1 MTAKNALKVQ
11 VMMVGGRRC
20 GKTSVLAAMKSNFEQ
35 RFAETDLTMSYTDL
49 ETLSIL
55 EEKNS
60 EIEDYFLGSENRTFS
75 PDSNPTAEMVT
86 YSLSVGIKDR
96 KDTMQVDFLDYPG
109 EWLTDNEHKELLL
122 ETMKKSQ
129 VLMIAIDTPHMME
142 EEGKY
147 NERRNFCHRTGE
159 MIKMAL
165 EKARPQRMLVLFV
178 PLKCE
183 RYLKDNQM
191 DKVLAT
197 TMQSYEELIRY
208 FKKDMIRYEV
218 AVTPIFTLG
227 KAYFSRFER
236 DKESGDI
243 KINRQF
249 GTPKKAIYCFDDN
262 AGKKPEP
269 KYCEQPLVYLLTY
282 LMYSSERNKR
292 NKKSILK
299 RNLWDWIIEA
309 MMELFFKYSSPE
321 DYKNQKKLLLKKL
334 KKSGEGYRILQD
346 PMKFDE

>member
-1 MTAKNALKVQ
+1 MAANNALKVQ

-35 RFAETDLTMSYTDL
+35 QFAETDLTMSYADL

-55 EEKNS
+55 EEKNN
-60 EIEDYFLGSENRTFS
+60 EIEEYFLGSDNRTFS
-75 PDSNPTAEMVT
+75 PDCNPTAEMTT
-86 YSLSVGIKDR
+86 YSLEVGIKDKR
-96 KDTMQVDFLDYPG
+96 DSMQVNFVDYPG
-109 EWLTDNEHKELLL
+109 EWLADKEHENLLF

-183 RYLKDNQM
+183 RYLKDNKM
-191 DKVLAT
+191 DKVLTA

-208 FKKDMIRYEV
+208 FKKNPTKYEV
-218 AVTPIFTLG
+218 AITPIFTLG
-227 KAYFSRFER
+227 KAYFSHFER
-236 DKESGDI
+236 DRESGDV

-262 AGKKPEP
+262 AGRKPEP
-269 KYCEQPLVYLLTY
+269 KHCEQPLVYLLTY
-282 LMYSSERNKR
+282 LMYLSEK
-292 NKKSILK
+292 NKKNILK
-299 RNLWDWIIEA
+299 KSLWDWIIEA
-309 MMELFFKYSSPE
+309 MMELFLKHSSPE
-321 DYKNQKKLLLKKL
+321 DYQNQKKLLLKKL
-334 KKSGEGYRILQD
+334 KK
-346 PMKFDE
+346 